1 MFFSTGVFRNRAQP
15 FQYTINEME
24 MVVLMKSALKNFYS
38 REMFV
43 NNETATIDTNEKRF
57 SANKQ
62 QRCKTPVKN

>member
-43 NNETATIDTNEKRF
+43 NNETAAIDR
-57 SANKQ
+57 
-62 QRCKTPVKN
+62 